1 MSIDRLMDKDVV
13 CIHNGKSLG
22 HEKMEILPFETTSMD
37 INGIMLNEIS
47 QKQILRSYLYVGS
60 KTKTK

>member
-13 CIHNGKSLG
+13 CIHDGKLLG

-37 INGIMLNEIS
+37 INGIMLNEMS
-47 QKQILRSYLYVGS
+47 ETNTEILPICGI
-60 KTKTK
+60 